1 MIRRVAMSLGA
12 TLAAMAL
19 PAAAAVNISTA
30 PTQNMACSAGVCT
43 PTARRATLNV
53 GDLENLLAS
62 SDVTV
67 NTGAGALTIG
77 IAAPL
82 AWASAHRLTL
92 DADLNVNVKA
102 HVAVEGTGGL
112 TIVNGSGGEF
122 LFVPGGKVDFWDTS
136 ASLVVGGNSYV
147 LVSDLASL
155 AAAVAANPAGFFALA
170 KDYDAGP
177 DGTYTDTAV
186 PTELTGTFEGLGHTV
201 ANFSVTSGVNKHVGL
216 FLLAG
221 ASATLRDIRLENAS
235 LTAGV
240 GAQAGLLASEVDGAI
255 EAASSDGT
263 VVTGDRSIVGGLVG
277 FSAGS
282 ITRSFST
289 ASVTGHKHGIVGGL
303 AGWGTV
309 ISYSHA
315 SGNVVVAH
323 SSSAGGLAGFIRDGK
338 IVQSYATGN
347 ITPFRKHN
355 RVDMGGLVGLANGG
369 VSIADCYAT
378 GSVQGGIK
386 SNLGGLIGHSLR
398 NSIGTSYS
406 TGKVTVSEAARH
418 NSRYGGFIGVSFGEE
433 LDSDYWD
440 VDTSGFENACGQ
452 RNGAECA
459 AVVGLSDAALKS
471 GLPSGFDPRIWA
483 QSASVNSGYPY
494 LIANPPQ

>member
-1 MIRRVAMSLGA
+1 
-12 TLAAMAL
+12 MAL
-19 PAAAAVNISTA
+19 TSPLLLCAAATAFAVPVYASVNISTA

-43 PTARRATLNV
+43 PTAKRATLNA

-67 NTGAGALTIG
+67 NTGSGAVTIG

-82 AWASAHRLTL
+82 AWTSTHRLTL

-102 HVAVEGTGGL
+102 QVAVEGTGGL
-112 TIVNGSGGEF
+112 TIINGSGGEF

-136 ASLVVGGNSYV
+136 GSLVVNGNSYA

-201 ANFSVTSGVNKHVGL
+201 ANFSVTGGTGRYVGL
-216 FLLAG
+216 FSLAG

-235 LTAGV
+235 LTDSEGPR
-240 GAQAGLLASEVDGAI
+240 AGLLAGEVDGAI
-255 EAASSDGT
+255 EAASSGGT
-263 VVTGDRSIVGGLVG
+263 VVTGDKAIAGGLVG
-277 FSAGS
+277 VSFGS
-282 ITRSFST
+282 ITRSFSS
-289 ASVTGHKHGIVGGL
+289 ASVTAGKFGAVGGL
-303 AGWGTV
+303 AGYGEV

-315 SGNVVVAH
+315 SGNVMVAH
-323 SSSAGGLAGFIRDGK
+323 TGAGGGLAGYVSDGRV
-338 IVQSYATGN
+338 VQSYATGN
-347 ITPFRKHN
+347 ATPFRKTN
-355 RVDMGGLVGLANGG
+355 KEYMGGLIGLSNEE
-369 VSIADCYAT
+369 VTVVDCYAM
-378 GSVQGGIK
+378 GSVEAGRQA
-386 SNLGGLIGHSLR
+386 NLGGLIGFSLR
-398 NSIGTSYS
+398 NAITTSYS
-406 TGKVTVSEAARH
+406 TGKVTENQDVRH
-418 NSRYGGFIGVSFGEE
+418 NSRFGGFIGDSFDETPEG
-433 LDSDYWD
+433 DYWD

-452 RNGAECA
+452 NGSGCA
-459 AVVGLSDAALKS
+459 GVIGLSDAALRS
-471 GLPSGFDPRIWA
+471 AVPSGFDPKVWA
-483 QSASVNSGYPY
+483 QSASVNNGYPY